1 MYRCWVALIL
11 LVIAT
16 LASAQNLQDSDYSLT
31 VDVELVVVPVS
42 VLDSK
47 GFPVRGL
54 SREHFNVY
62 EDKVLQDI
70 SLFKQE
76 DIPLS
81 IGLVIDSSSSMAKK
95 LDRLNVAAMTFV
107 QESNPDDETAI
118 VSFGD
123 ESYIEQ
129 DFTGNTNK
137 LRQALSSVNA
147 MGDTALYDAVYL
159 AAKHLQKGGSHEKKV
174 LLVIS
179 DGEDNKSSYKLKEVL
194 RVLRESK
201 IILYSIGLL
210 SDYEMYSYYGYYGAD
225 SPKKALKQLA
235 DVTGGAS
242 FFPKSIDEV
251 EGICQKIARDLRN
264 QYTIGYKPTNTKMDG
279 SWRKVS
285 IRLNAPKP
293 YSKLKVRTKQGYYA
307 PVPRPVKAGGRAMTD
322 STETPRNPRPVSQ

>member
-1 MYRCWVALIL
+1 MYRCWSALIL
-11 LVIAT
+11 LIIAT
-16 LASAQNLQDSDYSLT
+16 LASAQKIEDSDYSLT
-31 VDVELVVVPVS
+31 VDVELVVLPVS

-54 SREHFNVY
+54 NQQFFNVY
-62 EDKVLQDI
+62 EDKVPQNI
-70 SLFKQE
+70 ALFKQE

-107 QESNPDDETAI
+107 HESNPDDETAI

-137 LRQALSSVNA
+137 LSQALARVNA
-147 MGDTALYDAVYL
+147 TGDTALYDAVYL
-159 AAKHLQKGGSHEKKV
+159 AAKHLQQEASHEKKV

-179 DGEDNKSSYKLKEVL
+179 DGEDNKSKYKLNEVL
-194 RVLRESK
+194 KVLRESK

-210 SDYEMYSYYGYYGAD
+210 SDYEVYSYYGYYAGD
-225 SPKKALKQLA
+225 SPKKALRQLA
-235 DVTGGAS
+235 EVTGGAS
-242 FFPKSIDEV
+242 FFPNRIDEV
-251 EGICQKIARDLRN
+251 EGICQRIARDLRN

-285 IRLNAPKP
+285 IRLTPPKGYP
-293 YSKLKVRTKQGYYA
+293 KLKLRTKQGYYA
-307 PVPRPVKAGGRAMTD
+307 PVPQRVRAGVRAMID
-322 STETPRNPRPVSQ
+322 STEPSRNPRPVSQ